1 MKYKYI
7 FFDLDGTLWDSREG
21 ITKGVQY
28 ALSKMGREEP
38 DLKKLERFI
47 GPPLT
52 ESFPEFYGFT
62 LDEARQGTIYY
73 REYFDKYGIHQNKLF
88 PGVREMLDAL
98 HKDGRILCTA
108 SSKPE
113 VHVLTTLQAFG
124 IDGCFDYICG
134 GSLDESRCVKY
145 KVIEELLHRLNLP
158 EEEMDKVLMVGDRK
172 HDVEGAAVFHIPCLG
187 NAMGFAPEGEL
198 EAAGAIGVVHSMKE
212 LTDYILAH

>member
-28 ALSKMGREEP
+28 ALSKMGIEEP

-88 PGVREMLDAL
+88 PGVREMLRMA
-98 HKDGRILCTA
+98 
-108 SSKPE
+108 
-113 VHVLTTLQAFG
+113 
-124 IDGCFDYICG
+124 
-134 GSLDESRCVKY
+134 ESCVR
-145 KVIEELLHRLNLP
+145 HLP
-158 EEEMDKVLMVGDRK
+158 SRRFM
-172 HDVEGAAVFHIPCLG
+172 
-187 NAMGFAPEGEL
+187 
-198 EAAGAIGVVHSMKE
+198 
-212 LTDYILAH
+212 Y